1 MTLIWQSLRGISLPG
16 YVFCPR
22 RSLSQFISLPPPIE
36 EEQGPTYDPKKY
48 YAARIGETIGQYTII
63 SKLGWGASCTAW
75 LAKDVSRL
83 VDWSISS
90 IICLLTPRSWPWQS
104 TKYVTLKITNLG
116 DEEKKATEE
125 EIAISRHIAALHSDH
140 EGLPYIRLVKESFQ
154 VQGLL
159 GQHICLVFE
168 PLREPIWL
176 LGKHLRSVGMPPGV
190 LKPFLRIILQ
200 GLDFL
205 HSECHIIH
213 TGNSLSLFLK
223 NRYFIDYLT
232 GHRSKS
238 R

>member
-1 MTLIWQSLRGISLPG
+1 M
-16 YVFCPR
+16 
-22 RSLSQFISLPPPIE
+22 
-36 EEQGPTYDPKKY
+36 
-48 YAARIGETIGQYTII
+48 
-63 SKLGWGASCTAW
+63 
-75 LAKDVSRL
+75 
-83 VDWSISS
+83 
-90 IICLLTPRSWPWQS
+90 
-104 TKYVTLKITNLG
+104 KITNLG

-154 VQGLL
+154 VEGLL

-176 LGKHLRSVGMPPGV
+176 LGKHLRSVGVPPGV

-205 HSECHIIH
+205 HAECHIIH

-238 R
+238 